1 MSKPSGRPLEGI
13 RIIAVEQYGAGP
25 HSTMQLADLGAE
37 VIKVENAV
45 DGGDVGRHVRHAN
58 EVLPSGDSLF
68 FQSFNRGKRSTCLN
82 LKTES
87 GQEAL
92 RRLAATAD
100 AVFNNLRGDIP
111 AKLGLTYE
119 TLKTVN
125 PRLVCVHLSAYGRE
139 GPRADW
145 PGYDFL
151 MQAEC
156 GYLSVTGEKGGPPS
170 RMGLSIV
177 DLSTGLQAALALV
190 SGVLGARASGQG
202 GDYDVS
208 LYDVAMTN
216 LCYAGSW
223 YLNLDEMIGREKR
236 SAHPNLVPSQ
246 LYKTQDGW
254 IFLMCNK
261 EKFWPVLCNCIGHP
275 EWSNDPRFATFS
287 DRLSNR
293 DLITELLDEVLS
305 TKITAEWMTIFAGAV
320 PAAPVNNVAQALNSE
335 FLKTTGQVIQY
346 KTSNGLHIRSI
357 GTGVRQ
363 PNNKPRAETAPSLAA
378 DQTEIFGELG
388 YTPEEA
394 EALAQ
399 GTV

>member
-275 EWSNDPRFATFS
+275 EWSNDSRFATFS

-320 PAAPVNNVAQALNSE
+320 PAAPVNNVAQALDSE

-346 KTSNGLHIRSI
+346 KTTNGLNIRSI
-357 GTGVRQ
+357 GAGVRQ
-363 PNNKPRAETAPSLAA
+363 PNLTPRSECAPELAA
-378 DQTEIFGELG
+378 DQTVIFGELG

-394 EALAQ
+394 EALAR
-399 GTV
+399 GNG